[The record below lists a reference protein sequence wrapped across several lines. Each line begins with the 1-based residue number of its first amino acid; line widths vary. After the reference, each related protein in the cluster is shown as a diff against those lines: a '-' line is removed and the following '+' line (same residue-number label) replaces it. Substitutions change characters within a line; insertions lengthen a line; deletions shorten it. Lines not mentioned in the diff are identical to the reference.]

1 MTKKNA
7 TKKTHPADMIDLAA
21 IPTCKKFCATILKN
35 NAMQTQ
41 EFPTLAAA
49 RIEKV
54 KLDATANNGRKA
66 LIYGLAADGR
76 TILIP
81 DSYKEPGAPTGGST
95 PADQGIAAARQE
107 AQERRDAKAA
117 AKPGKPS
124 KVAAPDEAAAKQEA
138 AELAAHKAKSNGKGG
153 KAEKPAKPAKAAKP
167 EKPAKKAAAKKA
179 ADGKRDG
186 SKVATVIAMLTGKK
200 PVLRKAIVEATGWQ
214 VDLKALC
221 ARKGMK
227 LKKHPDGTFSATPP
241 KE

>member
-7 TKKTHPADMIDLAA
+7 SKKTHPADMIDLAA
-21 IPTCKKFCATILKN
+21 IPTCKKFCTTILKN
-35 NAMQTQ
+35 NAMATQ

-66 LIYGLAADGR
+66 MIYGLAADGR
-76 TILIP
+76 TIFIP
-81 DSYKEPGAPTGGST
+81 DSYKEGDTAP
-95 PADQGIAAARQE
+95 AAA
-107 AQERRDAKAA
+107 AP
-117 AKPGKPS
+117 AKPAPAANGGKPS
-124 KVAAPDEAAAKQEA
+124 KVAATDEAAAKQEA
-138 AELAAHKAKSNGKGG
+138 AELAAHKAKANGKGG
-153 KAEKPAKPAKAAKP
+153 KTEKPAKPAKAAKP

-179 ADGKRDG
+179 AGGTRDG

-200 PVLRKAIVEATGWQ
+200 PVARKAIVEATGWQ